1 MGDYFPWN
9 KCKNCLRVVDV
20 GLQFVILWW
29 VTMVSFM
36 SHRTWFLSI
45 VTRYVLWSCIFT
57 TFKAEKMKLLSEVS
71 HLRYK
76 RQMFQVVVI
85 PVNGDIAFGCAAI
98 SICCLHFISWTPQK
112 KLWQWERLVTWG
124 IPVVA
129 SYSHQDAICSQQIF
143 CLWPYFFMFS
153 LTNAAVVPSWC
164 ISCYCLVYMCSVL
177 LCTHSLLWLLGQCR
191 LLQQHLCSLQISLKR
206 NILPIAGVMTVLL

>member
-9 KCKNCLRVVDV
+9 KCKHCLRVVDV

-29 VTMVSFM
+29 VMMVSFM
-36 SHRTWFLSI
+36 SHQTWFLSI

-57 TFKAEKMKLLSEVS
+57 TFKAEKLKLLSEVS

-85 PVNGDIAFGCAAI
+85 PVNGHIAFGCAAI

-129 SYSHQDAICSQQIF
+129 SNSHQDAICSQQIF
-143 CLWPYFFMFS
+143 MFTTLFFYVLPHQCSCGSLLVYVLLLLGIYVQCFAVHSQSS
-153 LTNAAVVPSWC
+153 LT
-164 ISCYCLVYMCSVL
+164 
-177 LCTHSLLWLLGQCR
+177 
-191 LLQQHLCSLQISLKR
+191 
-206 NILPIAGVMTVLL
+206 AGTK